1 MKMSKFR
8 SVLIVG
14 AFVLAACGGGGSDA
28 ASPAA
33 GGGGSTGSTGGS
45 TGGTTGGTTGGSAG
59 GGGAIDATKCA
70 QVVAAMSG
78 AAGAAAQAMSGQAG
92 DLNAEIAQLQA
103 FAAAAPEEIRADLML
118 VYQGYSDFM
127 SAMQDSGYDP
137 SSTQPPTAE
146 QIAAMEQASQL
157 FQDADFIA
165 ASKRTDEWFKA
176 NCGS

>member
-1 MKMSKFR
+1 MKMSRFV

-14 AFVLAACGGGGSDA
+14 AFVLAACGGGDSTDA

-45 TGGTTGGTTGGSAG
+45 TGGTTGGSAG
-59 GGGAIDATKCA
+59 GGGSIDAAKCA

-92 DLNAEIAQLQA
+92 DLNTELAQLQA

-118 VYQGYSDFM
+118 VYQRYSDFM
-127 SAMQDSGYDP
+127 SAMQDAGYDP
-137 SSTQPPTAE
+137 SSSQPPTAE
-146 QIAAMEQASQL
+146 QIAAMEQASQM

-165 ASKRTDEWFKA
+165 ASKRTDEWFKT